1 MSFNSQSKIVYQFH
15 LASFLI
21 IIYTR
26 LKQINKIV
34 IFFFYFTEP
43 AFEEK
48 ITNK

>member
-1 MSFNSQSKIVYQFH
+1 MSFNSQNKIVHQFH

-34 IFFFYFTEP
+34 IFFYFTEQ